1 MSVLDTAKVR
11 SSVRAYTEQAVEEEK
26 LQKILETAHVAP
38 TAANM

>member
-26 LQKILETAHVAP
+26 LP
-38 TAANM
+38 GSGCGMCR